1 MVIISADR
9 LRHSRAVNDSARSV
23 SGLHGRLVGAQKRG
37 GDGRFGHQRWV
48 IAILK
53 KINHQLH
60 YQLLL
65 Y

>member
-48 IAILK
+48 IAI
-53 KINHQLH
+53 
-60 YQLLL
+60 
-65 Y
+65 